1 AAAAKEIKEL
11 ISDSVVKVEDGTQL
25 VDQAGKTMDEIVS
38 SVKRVTDIMAQIAS
52 ASQEQSAGIEQV
64 NDSITKMDEITQ
76 QNASLVEEAAAA
88 SESMREQAEQLT
100 QAVRVFKLAQG
111 AALNQGVQ
119 MAERRGPNRAK
130 NVERIH
136 QSSATEKA
144 KKGKYVL
151 PDPAK
156 SGTDDDW
163 EAF

>member
-1 AAAAKEIKEL
+1 E
-11 ISDSVVKVEDGTQL
+11 
-25 VDQAGKTMDEIVS
+25 
-38 SVKRVTDIMAQIAS
+38 
-52 ASQEQSAGIEQV
+52 GIEQV

-88 SESMREQAEQLT
+88 SESMREQAEQLA

-111 AALNQGVQ
+111 SAPNQSVQ
-119 MAERRGPNRAK
+119 KVERRGPDRAK

-136 QSSATEKA
+136 SSSAADKA
-144 KKGKYVL
+144 KKGRYVL